1 MFQEAASKQNGEKKN
16 SIKKLLK
23 YPNILL
29 EAFTHKSFSE
39 RISKITDETISKDK
53 ALSSFNYQRLEY
65 LGDSLLNYTLSH
77 LFYYETMQDKKND
90 PYFPASK

>member
-1 MFQEAASKQNGEKKN
+1 MFKQAASKQKGEKED

-39 RISKITDETISKDK
+39 KTSKITDESISEDE
-53 ALSSFNYQRLEY
+53 ALSRFNYQRLEY

-77 LFYYETMQDKKND
+77 LFYYESMQNKKNYS
-90 PYFPASK
+90 YFPASK